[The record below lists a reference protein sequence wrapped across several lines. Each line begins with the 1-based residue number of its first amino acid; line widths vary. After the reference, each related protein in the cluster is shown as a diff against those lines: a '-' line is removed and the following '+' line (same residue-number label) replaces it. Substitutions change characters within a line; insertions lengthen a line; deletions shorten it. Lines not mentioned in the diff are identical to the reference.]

1 MDMKV
6 KVNRAMIVGVLLF
19 GVGIMLRY
27 YVMSFGSNFDF
38 ESYTIVGELASH
50 GKNIYAETSR
60 YNYAFLFSWIQGFTY
75 FLADLH
81 SFDLFN
87 TYRILMVSVL
97 TLADLGIAM
106 WLGNRYSLKLAIIFF
121 LNPISIIIT
130 GYHNQFDNIA
140 ILFALLSISF
150 HEESEQM
157 QKRDWIAV
165 LFLSLSLLTK
175 HILFMFFAW
184 ILFHDGLRNKRT
196 WGKRLCYCVIP
207 PLVFLCSFIPYALQS
222 KAALQGILDNVFF
235 YRSYNNSPLLALFLK
250 PLGYNVKN
258 LPYNFLLYAGVLLV
272 WGLFMRKASYEKSIL
287 TYFIGMVAFSSAIA
301 NQYLIIPIVGL
312 LVLDSGIFTYLYMI
326 IGLIYCF
333 FNTNEFGFVVQ
344 FEYLLPEP
352 FKRVVTEI
360 AKEGGIMVSLMT
372 LLLCCAL
379 IRQIYSKKEKDK
391 RGEEN
396 G

>member
-1 MDMKV
+1 M
-6 KVNRAMIVGVLLF
+6 
-19 GVGIMLRY
+19 
-27 YVMSFGSNFDF
+27 
-38 ESYTIVGELASH
+38 
-50 GKNIYAETSR
+50 
-60 YNYAFLFSWIQGFTY
+60 
-75 FLADLH
+75 
-81 SFDLFN
+81 
-87 TYRILMVSVL
+87 
-97 TLADLGIAM
+97 
-106 WLGNRYSLKLAIIFF
+106 
-121 LNPISIIIT
+121 
-130 GYHNQFDNIA
+130 
-140 ILFALLSISF
+140 
-150 HEESEQM
+150 
-157 QKRDWIAV
+157 
-165 LFLSLSLLTK
+165 
-175 HILFMFFAW
+175 
-184 ILFHDGLRNKRT
+184 
-196 WGKRLCYCVIP
+196 
-207 PLVFLCSFIPYALQS
+207 
-222 KAALQGILDNVFF
+222 
-235 YRSYNNSPLLALFLK
+235 
-250 PLGYNVKN
+250 
-258 LPYNFLLYAGVLLV
+258 
-272 WGLFMRKASYEKSIL
+272 